1 MGGVTPPTANAVPRS
16 LAALPGRWYSEPM
29 ADRSLS
35 RPRPEGAAKS
45 PPAARAGTSASL
57 KTPASV
63 GAPAKATRAELALDR
78 GRAAIV
84 SLLAC
89 VVRARGR
96 LSEAEA
102 RTLCRHELPGKAFDL
117 AQALAVD
124 NGYLLGLDGMCLVV
138 TARGRAL
145 PGVMPPT
152 ARVVRMVAGASWEH
166 PDGPPAQAAP
176 AEAPTVYVIPAGA
189 DLLGSIPKGLVR
201 AHLAGRV
208 SGGELDRLA
217 SVPREVVV
225 SGGNV
230 VVRRIVTAQR
240 ATAAQPA
247 PTFTLAPPHQPRST
261 RHARRPVAAHKAA
274 LRTATPSPKRPRGG
288 AHA

>member
-1 MGGVTPPTANAVPRS
+1 MGGVTAAAANALPRS

-35 RPRPEGAAKS
+35 RPRPAGAAKS
-45 PPAARAGTSASL
+45 PPAASVGAPGSV

-63 GAPAKATRAELALDR
+63 GEPSKPTRAELALDR

-96 LSEAEA
+96 LSEADA

-124 NGYLLGLDGMCLVV
+124 NGYLLALDGMCLVV
-138 TARGRAL
+138 TAAGRLL

-152 ARVVRMVAGASWEH
+152 ARQVRLVEGASWEH
-166 PDGPPAQAAP
+166 PDGPPAQAPP
-176 AEAPTVYVIPAGA
+176 AEAPTVYAIPAGA
-189 DLLGSIPKGLVR
+189 DLLSSIPKGLVR

-208 SGGELDRLA
+208 SGGEFERLSSA
-217 SVPREVVV
+217 PREVI
-225 SGGNV
+225 
-230 VVRRIVTAQR
+230 VRGSDVTVRAIKVAKP
-240 ATAAQPA
+240 ATAKA
-247 PTFTLAPPHQPRST
+247 PPQVAPKPTPTPQAAPKAPGFTLTPRAGAGRAVAT
-261 RHARRPVAAHKAA
+261 ARRA
-274 LRTATPSPKRPRGG
+274 RRS
-288 AHA
+288 HA

>member
-1 MGGVTPPTANAVPRS
+1 
-16 LAALPGRWYSEPM
+16 M

-35 RPRPEGAAKS
+35 RPRPAGAAKS
-45 PPAARAGTSASL
+45 PPAASAGA
-57 KTPASV
+57 PASVKAPSGV

-96 LSEAEA
+96 LSEADA

-124 NGYLLGLDGMCLVV
+124 NGYLLALDGMCLVV
-138 TARGRAL
+138 TAAGRLL

-152 ARVVRMVAGASWEH
+152 ARQVRLVEGASWEH
-166 PDGPPAQAAP
+166 PDGPPAGDSGS
-176 AEAPTVYVIPAGA
+176 AEAPTVYQIAAGA
-189 DLLGSIPKGLVR
+189 DLLHSIPKGLVR
-201 AHLAGRV
+201 AMIAGRV

-240 ATAAQPA
+240 AITAQRGVAPQPA
-247 PTFTLAPPHQPRST
+247 PTFTLAPPPS
-261 RHARRPVAAHKAA
+261 RRPWRRRPPCSRCRR
-274 LRTATPSPKRPRGG
+274 RTWARAWPRRPGRRCIRSATPSTGCPCRRGCWAAPRSC
-288 AHA
+288 

>member
-1 MGGVTPPTANAVPRS
+1 
-16 LAALPGRWYSEPM
+16 M

-35 RPRPEGAAKS
+35 RPRPEGATKS
-45 PPAARAGTSASL
+45 PPAASAGA
-57 KTPASV
+57 PASV
-63 GAPAKATRAELALDR
+63 KAPAGVGAPSKPTRAELALDR

-96 LSEAEA
+96 LSEADA

-124 NGYLLGLDGMCLVV
+124 NGYLLALDGMCLVV
-138 TARGRAL
+138 TAAGRLL

-152 ARVVRMVAGASWEH
+152 ARQVRLVEGASWEH
-166 PDGPPAQAAP
+166 PDGPPAGASGA
-176 AEAPTVYVIPAGA
+176 AEAPTIYQIAAGA
-189 DLLGSIPKGLVR
+189 DLLHSIPKGLVR
-201 AHLAGRV
+201 AMIAGRV

-230 VVRRIVTAQR
+230 VVRRIAAAPRVTTQR
-240 ATAAQPA
+240 AVAPQPA
-247 PTFTLAPPHQPRST
+247 STFTLAPPHQPRSA
-261 RHARRPVAAHKAA
+261 RHTRRPVAAHKAA
-274 LRTATPSPKRPRGG
+274 TRTATSSPKRPRGG

>member
-1 MGGVTPPTANAVPRS
+1 
-16 LAALPGRWYSEPM
+16 M

-45 PPAARAGTSASL
+45 PPAASAGA
-57 KTPASV
+57 PASVKAPAGV
-63 GAPAKATRAELALDR
+63 GAPAKATRADLALDR

-96 LSEAEA
+96 LSEADA

-124 NGYLLGLDGMCLVV
+124 NGYLLALDGMCLVV
-138 TARGRAL
+138 TAAGRLL

-152 ARVVRMVAGASWEH
+152 ARLVRMVEGASWEH
-166 PDGPPAQAAP
+166 PDGPPSAT
-176 AEAPTVYVIPAGA
+176 EAPIVYHISAGQ
-189 DLLGSIPKGLVR
+189 DLLAGIPKGLVR
-201 AHLAGRV
+201 AMVAGRV
-208 SGGELDRLA
+208 SGGELDRLSSA
-217 SVPREVVV
+217 PREVVV

-230 VVRRIVTAQR
+230 VARKV
-240 ATAAQPA
+240 AAGPA
-247 PTFTLAPPHQPRST
+247 PAKPAPATPAAPAFTLAPAAPRT
-261 RHARRPVAAHKAA
+261 ARHARRPVAARKPAA
-274 LRTATPSPKRPRGG
+274 RTNPKRPRGG

>member
-1 MGGVTPPTANAVPRS
+1 
-16 LAALPGRWYSEPM
+16 M

-45 PPAARAGTSASL
+45 PPAVSAGA
-57 KTPASV
+57 PASVKAPAGV

-96 LSEAEA
+96 LSEADA

-124 NGYLLGLDGMCLVV
+124 NGYLLALDGMCLVV
-138 TARGRAL
+138 TAAGRLL

-152 ARVVRMVAGASWEH
+152 ARLVRMVEGASWE
-166 PDGPPAQAAP
+166 QNIKTMSRLLRSLSRS
-176 AEAPTVYVIPAGA
+176 EKCTV
-189 DLLGSIPKGLVR
+189 
-201 AHLAGRV
+201 
-208 SGGELDRLA
+208 
-217 SVPREVVV
+217 
-225 SGGNV
+225 
-230 VVRRIVTAQR
+230 
-240 ATAAQPA
+240 
-247 PTFTLAPPHQPRST
+247 
-261 RHARRPVAAHKAA
+261 
-274 LRTATPSPKRPRGG
+274 LRTMRRSSPSQQQCGV
-288 AHA
+288 

>member
-1 MGGVTPPTANAVPRS
+1 
-16 LAALPGRWYSEPM
+16 M

-45 PPAARAGTSASL
+45 PPAARAGTSASV
-57 KTPASV
+57 KAPAGV

-96 LSEAEA
+96 LSEADA

-124 NGYLLGLDGMCLVV
+124 NGYLLALDGMCLVV
-138 TARGRAL
+138 TAAGRLL

-152 ARVVRMVAGASWEH
+152 ARQVRLVEGASWEH
-166 PDGPPAQAAP
+166 PDGPPAGASGAA
-176 AEAPTVYVIPAGA
+176 ETPTVYQIAAGA
-189 DLLGSIPKGLVR
+189 DLLHSIPKGLVR
-201 AHLAGRV
+201 AMIAGRV

-230 VVRRIVTAQR
+230 VVRRVTTAQRVTAQR
-240 ATAAQPA
+240 VTPQRATTQPA
-247 PTFTLAPPHQPRST
+247 PTFTLASPHQARSA
-261 RHARRPVAAHKAA
+261 RHTRRPVAAHKAA
-274 LRTATPSPKRPRGG
+274 TRTATPSPKRPRGG